1 MSNEVEHPSDKR
13 RLANRANA
21 QSSTGPRTS
30 AGKRRSS
37 KNALRHGLSGAQVM
51 LHQEIAQDW
60 GEKIARSLN
69 QSSNEAIAAAAAI
82 ASAQFDLVRARQ
94 ARFAVTNI
102 RLTVGVSGSS
112 ADTNILQE
120 LRFDRYERRA
130 MSRRKKAIAQ
140 LMALLARNSEAEG

>member
-1 MSNEVEHPSDKR
+1 
-13 RLANRANA
+13 
-21 QSSTGPRTS
+21 
-30 AGKRRSS
+30 
-37 KNALRHGLSGAQVM
+37 M

-102 RLTVGVSGSS
+102 HLTVGVSGSS

-140 LMALLARNSEAEG
+140 LMALLARNSEVEG